1 MKDRVIQILLSI
13 ILTLVGLVIA
23 LTFSIEQPHY
33 IGENYAILFVGL
45 LNALWLI
52 PYSVYYF
59 RRGKIR
65 NVRLSIFIY
74 FIFIS
79 PFVVYRIYKNP
90 FVSEQWKSELNPY
103 KIYDKYPAH
112 INGDMVADIISSKIL
127 IGLPIENIE
136 KLLGNNY
143 YITTYERDTT
153 LWYFYSNKNIF
164 DGCDK
169 LYVTMNNGQC
179 IKADFGGCD

>member
-1 MKDRVIQILLSI
+1 MKDRIIQILLSI

-23 LTFSIEQPHY
+23 LTFSIEQPHH

-52 PYSVYYF
+52 PYSAYYY
-59 RRGKIR
+59 RHGKIR
-65 NVRLSIFIY
+65 NIRLSVFIY
-74 FIFIS
+74 FIFIF
-79 PFVVYRIYKNP
+79 PCIVYRIYKNQ
-90 FVSEQWKSELNPY
+90 FVSEQWKSELNPN

-127 IGLPIENIE
+127 IGLPVVSIEQQ
-136 KLLGNNY
+136 LGKNY
-143 YITTYERDTT
+143 YITTNEHDTT
-153 LWYFYSNKNIF
+153 LWYFYSNNNIF

-169 LYVTMNNGQC
+169 LYVTMKNGQC